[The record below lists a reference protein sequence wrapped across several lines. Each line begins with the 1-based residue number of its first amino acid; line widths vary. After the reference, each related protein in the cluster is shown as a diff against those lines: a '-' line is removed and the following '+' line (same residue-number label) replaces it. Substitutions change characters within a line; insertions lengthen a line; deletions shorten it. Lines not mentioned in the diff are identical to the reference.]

1 MVCALIFLSVCV
13 GIILSVGVLFKAS
26 RQDARGV
33 HHAAAFSSGGGG
45 MLMLAAQREPRQ
57 RHQTGFFTA
66 GAAPPPSALHA
77 AARRAQTEALSDEY
91 SAAPE
96 LRQQNA
102 AAEGAAAA
110 AACKANGSNQAII
123 PINPSGALRLTSPK
137 PRVRPRGGL
146 EALEEQWRAAAE
158 PEELVSLA
166 KRVEATVVPH
176 HLYTGSRG
184 IMSVLRQWGRCASSP
199 AAPIGRHASP
209 TTGGLAPTARL
220 APKRPRP
227 AALRPWSPVSAR
239 SASADPFAFMPSE
252 LPDDERAQGRCRGS
266 GRKRRSM
273 RPARGH
279 VDYRG
284 QLYDLESD

>member
-1 MVCALIFLSVCV
+1 VLLSFFRSVLVLSYLLVFYLKHPAKTQEGYTTPPLFRPV
-13 GIILSVGVLFKAS
+13 GAGCSCWLLNVSRGSAIRPAS
-26 RQDARGV
+26 
-33 HHAAAFSSGGGG
+33 S
-45 MLMLAAQREPRQ
+45 LLAPR
-57 RHQTGFFTA
+57 A
-66 GAAPPPSALHA
+66 GRWAE
-77 AARRAQTEALSDEY
+77 ARRAQTEALSDEY

-110 AACKANGSNQAII
+110 AARKANGSNQAII
-123 PINPSGALRLTSPK
+123 PINLSGALRLTSPK

-166 KRVEATVVPH
+166 RRVEATVVPH